1 MLLSLFSPVL
11 AANISVPYCGRA
23 FASDASLSKGAYTV
37 APVSPAV
44 ASSLWLAAD
53 NKGFY
58 TRLDEPWRAAL
69 SAAGLEPSAPPTF
82 QPPEPQRFERELEKG
97 AEPQKPALQRK
108 PLGQRYDFLLAGQ
121 APLSLHAGLT
131 GLGLVGAPVLDASAS
146 RHLDLKDPDALE
158 WAMHLLMAG
167 KLASLA
173 LFPPCG
179 ALSVLRRGQRKQP
192 RRTPRALR
200 AASSLCALFWCAW
213 RCCVPVLFV
222 VSGTSALCSSPRL
235 TFLEGLP
242 GVTASRLPACSRGVC
257 HSGSLLVLSS
267 GFENLPWD
275 TPSTSVC
282 LPVKGREEAE
292 RRPGHCFGF
301 TSQVSACLATHLLS
315 RPSTEEKKSGL
326 ESLVVNDLLCARPWK
341 AGPAWSWD
349 RPEHIN
355 VLEARAYLKVLRDLA
370 AEGGDLRYTHVV
382 DSSVTLGA
390 AAKGRSSTR
399 ALRGLLLRNAA
410 LQIAGGLYPTVAFGP
425 TRLNVADDPTR
436 NVRLRAP
443 CKHSLLELLKPQ
455 DLYLACSFKQLR
467 RPTANWLRLACLL
480 VGFKSPRPLVGFL
493 RALGAPWRKERTES
507 LLAGSPAQRPDPPL
521 PSTGRRH
528 TWLPG

>member
-1 MLLSLFSPVL
+1 
-11 AANISVPYCGRA
+11 
-23 FASDASLSKGAYTV
+23 
-37 APVSPAV
+37 
-44 ASSLWLAAD
+44 
-53 NKGFY
+53 
-58 TRLDEPWRAAL
+58 
-69 SAAGLEPSAPPTF
+69 
-82 QPPEPQRFERELEKG
+82 
-97 AEPQKPALQRK
+97 
-108 PLGQRYDFLLAGQ
+108 
-121 APLSLHAGLT
+121 
-131 GLGLVGAPVLDASAS
+131 
-146 RHLDLKDPDALE
+146 
-158 WAMHLLMAG
+158 MHLLMAG

-173 LFPPCG
+173 LFLPCG

-480 VGFKSPRPLVGFL
+480 VGFKSPRPLVGFI

-521 PSTGRRH
+521 PSTGFDATLGYPGEGQWH
-528 TWLPG
+528 LPNASASCRAKYCRTLLCRAAGLRVLTSTPLRFRVPRLPVREPVSRAEGCFLSSPLGFRFSWSPAGLRSPASSACPRPEPPLPSACLR